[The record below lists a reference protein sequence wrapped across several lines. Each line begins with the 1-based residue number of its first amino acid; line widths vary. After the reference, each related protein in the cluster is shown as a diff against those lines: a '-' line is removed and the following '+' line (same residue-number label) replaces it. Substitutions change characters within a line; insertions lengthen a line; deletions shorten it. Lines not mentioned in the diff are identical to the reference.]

1 MTFARIRNSL
11 SAPLAAFG
19 IGVLVSSL
27 ALLVGGKS
35 PIQAFYQMW
44 DFGHRGNNLIYAVDQ
59 AIPTFI
65 AALAVAVAFKVNLF
79 NIGVEYQSRLAAI
92 IAAAVAAKVA
102 GPGWFAIAV
111 ATLVAVLVGAVYAGI
126 AGVLRAYRNVNEVVT
141 TIMLNLVGVSILA
154 VLLKWDKVATIEGQA
169 YRTPRLPESRQ
180 FPFVTIAGTELW
192 LWIVPA
198 ALLGVGFHYLVNRST
213 FGFELRASGINPGA
227 AKASGVNPK
236 RMILTTML
244 ISGGIAGLVGMPHLF
259 QDKHYFQQDFPG
271 GFGFEGIAIALVGR
285 GKAGGMAV
293 AALLFAFIDSAALGL
308 TSQPLFGTQEIGTIL
323 KGTMMLAAVIA
334 YEVVRRRNEA
344 TAIEQAARATT
355 VNNEVK
361 EVVG

>member
-111 ATLVAVLVGAVYAGI
+111 ATLVAVLVGA
-126 AGVLRAYRNVNEVVT
+126 VNEVVT